1 MRNTKLAALG
11 AALILSTSAAGAALA
26 QESTT
31 ETTVTST
38 PVETE
43 EDNDFPWGLL
53 GLLGLL
59 GLAGLRKKEEP
70 VRRDTGAQGTS
81 TIRPT

>member
-11 AALILSTSAAGAALA
+11 AALILSTSTAGAVLA

-31 ETTVTST
+31 ETTVTREA
-38 PVETE
+38 ETQ

-59 GLAGLRKKEEP
+59 GLAGLRKKDEP
-70 VRRDTGAQGTS
+70 VRRDTPAQGSS

>member
-1 MRNTKLAALG
+1 MRNTKLAAFG
-11 AALILSTSAAGAALA
+11 AALILSTSTAGVALA

-70 VRRDTGAQGTS
+70 VRRDTPAQGSS